1 MSGMSVATMTD
12 SEIFMAMFLVFWG
25 ILFLAAS
32 AVIVRAILSILRIIL
47 AVFLIP
53 FRVVR
58 WIL

>member
-1 MSGMSVATMTD
+1 MTD
-12 SEIFMAMFLVFWG
+12 SEIFTAMFLVFWG

-32 AVIVRAILSILRIIL
+32 TVIVRAILSILRIIL
-47 AVFLIP
+47 SVFLIP